1 MKFLI
6 SQSIKMDDN
15 GTKYNRLDDKYHIFF
30 QNINISLIPVDNFI
44 SDKKKYFNSDI
55 KGVIL
60 SGSGDIEK
68 IPDIDTIDRKPYFF
82 QERDHTENILIEYA
96 LNLKIPLIG
105 ICHGMQKINDYFG
118 GSIHAYYHHKRETY
132 SEQGISHDIQGLD
145 DLIGKDKI
153 YSINQYHDHC
163 ILIEDLADN
172 LKCFAVDVR
181 FNTVEG
187 FYNNEDRILGIQWH
201 PEREIND
208 NVAQDIFYN
217 FL

>member
-6 SQSIKMDDN
+6 SQSIKIHEN
-15 GTKYNRLDDKYHIFF
+15 GTKYNYLDEKYNYFF
-30 QNINISLIPVDNFI
+30 QNMNISLIPVDNFF
-44 SDKKKYFNSDI
+44 SRKTKYFNSDI

-68 IPDIDTIDRKPYFF
+68 IPDIDTIDRKPSFF
-82 QERDHTENILIEYA
+82 RERDNTENILIESA
-96 LNLKIPLIG
+96 LNLKVPLIG

-118 GSIHAYYHHKRETY
+118 GRIHAYYHHKRETY
-132 SEQGISHDIQGLD
+132 SKQGISHDIRGLD
-145 DLIGKDKI
+145 DLIGKDQT

-172 LKCFAVDVR
+172 LKCFAIDVR

-187 FYNNEDRILGIQWH
+187 FYNSNDRILGIQWH